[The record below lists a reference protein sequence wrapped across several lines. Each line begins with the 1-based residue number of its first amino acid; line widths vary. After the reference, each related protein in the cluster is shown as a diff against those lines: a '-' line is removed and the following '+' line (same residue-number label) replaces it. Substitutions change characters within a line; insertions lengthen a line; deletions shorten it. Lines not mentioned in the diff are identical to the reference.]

1 MGQIFGYSKKVWII
15 ILLFLIVLLSGF
27 YLLDSI
33 EKKEVPYEKIIAEVQ
48 VIEKEDG
55 LYFKTGWDTKRFA
68 DRCSVYELLI
78 IEYYTSCLEEEEKI
92 DPKLKKL

>member
-1 MGQIFGYSKKVWII
+1 MGQIFGYSKAVWIT
-15 ILLFLIVLLSGF
+15 ILMFLAVLLSGF
-27 YLLDSI
+27 YVLDSI
-33 EKKEVPYEKIIAEVQ
+33 KKKETVSEKIIAQ
-48 VIEKEDG
+48 VEIIEKEDG

-78 IEYYTSCLEEEEKI
+78 LEYYTSCLEEEEKI